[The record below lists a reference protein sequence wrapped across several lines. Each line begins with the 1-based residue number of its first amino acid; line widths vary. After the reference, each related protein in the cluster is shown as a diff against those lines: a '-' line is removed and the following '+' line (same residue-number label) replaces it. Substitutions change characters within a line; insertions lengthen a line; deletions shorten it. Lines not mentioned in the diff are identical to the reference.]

1 MDHHQE
7 GVMTIKPR
15 GLNGTLQRMHELQ
28 ARVNMLT
35 PQARD
40 ERVGEPAPSPMPLK
54 GQFSEFLNG
63 KFAPL
68 NPMAEGLVRS
78 PDRAPADILALI
90 QGAANKAG
98 IDPALFEALVFRESS
113 FKPDAVSIAGAKGLA
128 QLMPKT
134 AASLGVT
141 DIFDPGQNLDAGARY
156 LAQML
161 RQFEGNKEL
170 ALAAYNAGP
179 GTVRQVGGIPP
190 ESAAY
195 VRDVLQRAAE
205 IGGTN
210 D

>member
-1 MDHHQE
+1 
-7 GVMTIKPR
+7 MTIKPR
-15 GLNGTLQRMHELQ
+15 GLSGTLQRMHELQ

-40 ERVGEPAPSPMPLK
+40 ERVGEPAPNPRPLG
-54 GQFSEFLNG
+54 GQFSEFLKDG
-63 KFAPL
+63 TKPL
-68 NPMAEGLVRS
+68 DPMGEGFVRS
-78 PDRAPADILALI
+78 LDRAPSDILGLI

-98 IDPALFEALVFRESS
+98 IDPALFEALVGRESS
-113 FKPDAVSIAGAKGLA
+113 FKPDSVSIAGAKGLA

-141 DIFDPGQNLDAGARY
+141 DIFNPQQNLDAGARY

-161 RQFEGNKEL
+161 RQFNGDKQL

-179 GTVRQVGGIPP
+179 GTVKQVGGIPP
-190 ESAAY
+190 ESAGY
-195 VRDVLQRAAE
+195 VRDVLKRAAE
-205 IGGTN
+205 LGGKN

>member
-7 GVMTIKPR
+7 GFMTIKPR
-15 GLNGTLQRMHELQ
+15 GLSGTLQRMHELQ
-28 ARVNMLT
+28 ARVNMLS

-40 ERVGEPAPSPMPLK
+40 ERVGDPPPGPRPLG
-54 GQFSEFLNG
+54 GQFSEFLNTG
-63 KFAPL
+63 VKPL
-68 NPMAEGLVRS
+68 NPMGEGFARS
-78 PDRAPADILALI
+78 LDRAPADILGLI
-90 QGAANKAG
+90 QSAATKAG

-141 DIFDPGQNLDAGARY
+141 DIFDPQQNLDAGARY

-161 RQFEGNKEL
+161 RQFDGNKEL

-179 GTVRQVGGIPP
+179 GTVKQVGGIPP
-190 ESAAY
+190 ESAGY
-195 VRDVLQRAAE
+195 VRDVLKRAAE
-205 IGGTN
+205 IGGKGE
-210 D
+210 